1 MIRLEMK
8 NCDMILTEKQQ
19 KYQHYHL
26 EKLMNMNILQVKK
39 YYLPIEERFTYYPLG
54 KALEKQTRTIKDQVK
69 KQIKAI
75 QDHGKQLVESYE
87 LIKKEFNIKNLLKK
101 DLINLRL

>member
-54 KALEKQTRTIKDQVK
+54 KALEKQTSTIKDQVK

>member
-69 KQIKAI
+69 KQD
-75 QDHGKQLVESYE
+75 QDHGKQLVESNE

-101 DLINLRL
+101 DIINLRL